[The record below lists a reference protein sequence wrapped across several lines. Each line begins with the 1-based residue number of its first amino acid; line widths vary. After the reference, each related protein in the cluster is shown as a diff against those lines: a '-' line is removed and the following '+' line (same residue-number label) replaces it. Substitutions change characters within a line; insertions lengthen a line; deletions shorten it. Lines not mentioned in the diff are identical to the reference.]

1 MGRNAHSLTLT
12 QPHTDNADNADNV
25 DNTGNADN
33 TDNADNPWRINH
45 LIQDNYSTLLPPAK
59 AWSTPH
65 HLINSQ
71 AISLPPPGV
80 SSVLCLKKPRREL
93 KSMYPTTG
101 ATTIFQSSLEALLLL
116 RQSPP
121 QAGVS
126 VSEKPQRELKSMYPT
141 TGATTNYQSS
151 LGALLLLRQS
161 PRLSC
166 TKNRAGGKRSS
177 FLPTF
182 VFRPLTPPHVRFRI
196 RRFYILRAV

>member
-1 MGRNAHSLTLT
+1 M
-12 QPHTDNADNADNV
+12 
-25 DNTGNADN
+25 
-33 TDNADNPWRINH
+33 
-45 LIQDNYSTLLPPAK
+45 
-59 AWSTPH
+59 
-65 HLINSQ
+65 
-71 AISLPPPGV
+71 

-93 KSMYPTTG
+93 KSLYPDTG

-126 VSEKPQRELKSMYPT
+126 VSEKSRRELKSPYPYTGATTIFQSSLEALLLLRQPPPQAGVSVSEKSRRELKSMYPY
-141 TGATTNYQSS
+141 TGATTIFQSS
-151 LGALLLLRQS
+151 LEALLLLRQS

-166 TKNRAGGKRSS
+166 TKNRVGGKRSG

-182 VFRPLTPPHVRFRI
+182 VFRPLTPPYVRFRI